1 MKVISSFIIAF
12 FLMNS
17 YASSQL
23 EASLS
28 SSEVVLGDSLTLT
41 IKVIHEAADEPFVS
55 FLPVNAEVINKRQ
68 SRSTRAFLQGGQLVE
83 ERATTNVYELQPV
96 KGGYV
101 HIRQIKADIDKKV
114 LKHKSLRAKVVKEA
128 RKPKDFFMKAEL
140 SKDEVFV
147 GEAVDVNYYLYSKRD
162 TTMHVIKK
170 FPLLKDFLKRFEIP
184 RSQRERVNLGG
195 ELYYRQLMY
204 KARAYPTKTG
214 ELKIDPITLEFKY
227 ADYRN
232 RRRDIFGMSMQFS
245 TGRYKERTLRSKIE
259 KLKVLPLPVEGVPKN
274 FTGLVGKHNFN
285 LSISSEKVIVNDA
298 LEARLEVT
306 GEGALEKFDP
316 VRLFDDTY
324 FESFDPKAEVSEINA
339 LETKKIIDYTYLAKK
354 SGTIPQRVLKLSY
367 FDPEKREYVE
377 TDITIPEISIF
388 GSGTKSE
395 TIASNDVKQGNISA
409 PKSLSDSEEEVEKL
423 VGPFYREKEI
433 KIFDL
438 KIMNL
443 ILFLILVAIIFFPG
457 FKRFI
462 FSARKVKTLGPKD
475 LNYKNLHDYLL
486 YYFPEGENLRD
497 RIDKSP
503 LPPAT
508 KLYFKDLLT
517 KAEKNEY
524 KSEKNKLEYNKRHMK
539 EVVKALNGSH

>member
-1 MKVISSFIIAF
+1 
-12 FLMNS
+12 
-17 YASSQL
+17 
-23 EASLS
+23 
-28 SSEVVLGDSLTLT
+28 
-41 IKVIHEAADEPFVS
+41 
-55 FLPVNAEVINKRQ
+55 
-68 SRSTRAFLQGGQLVE
+68 
-83 ERATTNVYELQPV
+83 
-96 KGGYV
+96 
-101 HIRQIKADIDKKV
+101 
-114 LKHKSLRAKVVKEA
+114 
-128 RKPKDFFMKAEL
+128 
-140 SKDEVFV
+140 
-147 GEAVDVNYYLYSKRD
+147 
-162 TTMHVIKK
+162 
-170 FPLLKDFLKRFEIP
+170 
-184 RSQRERVNLGG
+184 
-195 ELYYRQLMY
+195 
-204 KARAYPTKTG
+204 
-214 ELKIDPITLEFKY
+214 
-227 ADYRN
+227 
-232 RRRDIFGMSMQFS
+232 
-245 TGRYKERTLRSKIE
+245 
-259 KLKVLPLPVEGVPKN
+259 LKVLPLPVEGVPKN

-377 TDITIPEISIF
+377 TDLTIPEISIF

-395 TIASNDVKQGNISA
+395 TIASNDVKQSNTSA
-409 PKSLSDSEEEVEKL
+409 PKDLSDSEEEIEKL
-423 VGPFYREKEI
+423 VGPFYREKDI
-433 KIFDL
+433 RVFDL
-438 KIMNL
+438 KILNL

-457 FKRFI
+457 FKKFI
-462 FSARKVKTLGPKD
+462 FSGRKVKTLGPKD

-486 YYFPEGENLRD
+486 YYFPEGDNLRD
-497 RIDKSP
+497 RIEKSP